1 MDLET
6 LPEAG
11 APAEQVAPVVAEN
24 ETPEVATP
32 ETEQQE
38 ESPEAKAE
46 AERQRAIRNLQ
57 RRVDR
62 KHAQAAAAEER
73 ARLAEQRAAELE
85 ARYRGEEQDQEAITP
100 EKVLPIAQQLAA
112 QIAEVESLRNRVTDV
127 LSKGK
132 GLEGFDA
139 ACNTVNEEVPFYD
152 QQGRPTPFLR
162 EVLDCDSPHAVLHHL
177 GRNPDLAAEFAGL
190 SPTKVARRLAV
201 LEAELSKPKEPK
213 QSTAPK
219 PVTPVRASADT
230 GGLSDNLSP
239 EEWARRFYKMRRGG

>member
-11 APAEQVAPVVAEN
+11 APAEQVAPVVAE
-24 ETPEVATP
+24 TPEVATP
-32 ETEQQE
+32 ETDQQE
-38 ESPEAKAE
+38 QESPEAKAE
-46 AERQRAIRNLQ
+46 AERQRAIKNLQ

-73 ARLAEQRAAELE
+73 ARLAEQRAAEIE
-85 ARYRGEEQDQEAITP
+85 ARYRGEGQDQEALTP
-100 EKVLPIAQQLAA
+100 DKVLPIAQQMAA
-112 QIAEVESLRNRVTDV
+112 QIAEAQQLRDRVTGV

-132 GLEGFDA
+132 VLEGFDA

-152 QQGRPTPFLR
+152 GQGRPTHFLR

-177 GRNPDLAAEFAGL
+177 GRNPELAAEFAGL
-190 SPTKVARRLAV
+190 SPSKVARRLAV

-219 PVTPVRASADT
+219 PVTPVRATAEP
-230 GGLSDNLSP
+230 GGLSDSLSP
-239 EEWARRFYKMRRGG
+239 EEWRRRFYKMRRGG

>member
-6 LPEAG
+6 LPDAG
-11 APAEQVAPVVAEN
+11 APAEQVAPVAT
-24 ETPEVATP
+24 ETPEVVAP
-32 ETEQQE
+32 DTELEQE

-46 AERQRAIRNLQ
+46 AERQKAIKNLQ

-85 ARYRGEEQDQEAITP
+85 ARLTGGNQDQEALTP
-100 EKVLPIAQQLAA
+100 EKVLPIAQQLAE
-112 QIAEVESLRNRVTDV
+112 QIAEQNKVRERIGSV

-152 QQGRPTPFLR
+152 DKGRPTPFLR

-177 GRNPDLAAEFAGL
+177 GNNPEIAAELAGL
-190 SPTKVARRLAV
+190 SQSQVARRLV
-201 LEAELSKPKEPK
+201 KLEAELSKPAEPK

-219 PVTPVRASADT
+219 PISPVKASADT
-230 GGLSDNLSP
+230 GGLSDGLSP
-239 EEWARRFYKMRRGG
+239 EEWRRRFYKMRRGG